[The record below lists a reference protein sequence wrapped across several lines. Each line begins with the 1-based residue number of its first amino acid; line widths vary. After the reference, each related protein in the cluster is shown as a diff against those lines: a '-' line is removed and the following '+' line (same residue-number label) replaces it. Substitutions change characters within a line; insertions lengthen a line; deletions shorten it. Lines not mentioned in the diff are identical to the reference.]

1 MAIGGV
7 TGPSSSTQTTSAD
20 DAAQVVK
27 AGSNGLQTADFMK
40 LLVAQLKNQ
49 DPNNPLDTKELVT
62 QLSQLTSVEQLV
74 TIGDKMSKLTTA
86 TNGMAANQSA
96 GLIGKTVQGMANS
109 AQLASTGGAKSAVT
123 LGQGA
128 VKATV
133 SVTNDAGRVVKT
145 FDLDSTNAGPQTI
158 SWDGTTTTG
167 DRAAV
172 GTYTFS
178 VDAKDKNNTPVDTDM
193 SVSGIV
199 TGVDYDT
206 GTPELVVGNTRVPLT
221 NITSITQ

>member
-7 TGPSSSTQTTSAD
+7 SGTSSSTQTTSAD

-74 TIGDKMSKLTTA
+74 TIGDKMQKLTTA

-96 GLIGKTVQGMANS
+96 GLIGKTVQGMANT
-109 AQLASTGGAKSAVT
+109 AQLTSTGGAKSAVT

-158 SWDGTTTTG
+158 SWDGSTTTG
-167 DRAAV
+167 DRATA

-193 SVSGIV
+193 SVTGIV